1 MSITATQVK
10 DLRDRTGAPMMDC
23 KKALT
28 EANGDME
35 AALDYLRKK
44 GLATAEKRKGR
55 ATKEGL
61 IRIAIEGNVAAM
73 VELNCE
79 TDFVSRNE
87 EFSAFA
93 SALAGHVA
101 KNAVAGVEEL
111 AEQTLAGGKK
121 VKDGL
126 TDLIGKIGE
135 NMQISRLRRIVLDGT
150 GVLEPYQHGE
160 RVGVLVALSG
170 DASNPKLR
178 ETAHE
183 LALQIAFSNPLCI
196 DRAGV
201 PSDVIE
207 REKRIARERAVEQ
220 GKPANIIDKIVEG
233 QVNKFYGEFVLL
245 EQAYIRDDKMNVKKW
260 LDGEAKACGGNVA
273 IKDFVRFELGEMA
286 KDSEEAEG

>member
-23 KKALT
+23 KKALA

-35 AALDYLRKK
+35 AALDHLRKK

-61 IRIAIEGNVAAM
+61 IRIAIEGRVAAI

-87 EFSAFA
+87 EFQAFA
-93 SALAGHVA
+93 SSLAKLAATGGAGSVEALQS
-101 KNAVAGVEEL
+101 
-111 AEQTLAGGKK
+111 QTLNGKP
-121 VKDGL
+121 VREGL

-135 NMQISRLRRIVLDGT
+135 NMQISRLRRLTLEGDG
-150 GVLEPYQHGE
+150 VIEPYQHGE
-160 RVGVLVALSG
+160 RVGVVVLLGGPAG
-170 DASNPKLR
+170 HPKLR

-196 DRAGV
+196 ERSGV
-201 PSDVIE
+201 PAETVE
-207 REKRIARERAVEQ
+207 RERRIARERAQEQ

-233 QVNKFYGEFVLL
+233 QVNKFFGEFVLL
-245 EQAYIRDDKMNVKKW
+245 EQPYVRDDKMTVKKW
-260 LDGEAKACGGNVA
+260 LDGEAKTIGGAVA
-273 IKDFVRFELGEMA
+273 LQDFARFELGEMA
-286 KDSEEAEG
+286 KDQDEAEG